1 MSARGLRGVV
11 LAAAVCCAALAL
23 AVPLAS
29 AETGGAAASAAAPR
43 CQTANLVIWL
53 PNGKGSGAAGSVF
66 YRVQLTNLGSK
77 ACTVGGF
84 PAVSAVNLKGATLG
98 KPASAEGKKGGAV
111 KLAPGAS
118 ASFQLRIVQAGNFSP
133 ADCHPTMAAGLR
145 VAPPGG
151 GGAKVVPLPF
161 QTCAKPIQPV
171 LAVGAIKG
179 LPGQTP

>member
-1 MSARGLRGVV
+1 MRIRGLRGVL
-11 LAAAVCCAALAL
+11 LATSVCCAALAL

-29 AETGGAAASAAAPR
+29 AGAGAAASAAVPR

-53 PNGKGSGAAGSVF
+53 PNGMGNGAAGSVF
-66 YRVQLTNLGSK
+66 YKLRLTNLGGK

-84 PAVSAVNLKGATLG
+84 PAVSAVNLKGSPIG
-98 KPASAEGKKGGAV
+98 KPASHEGKKGGAV

-133 ADCHPTMAAGLR
+133 SDCHPVMAAGLR

-151 GGAKVVPLPF
+151 GGAQVVPFPF
-161 QTCAKPIQPV
+161 ETCAKPIQPV
-171 LAVGAIKG
+171 LSVGTIKG
-179 LPGQTP
+179 